1 MFYQAVTIKLCQQGC
16 VLMSVVHSFA
26 RCQTLDLG
34 KDTHIFDLDKIN
46 AFFSAY
52 NVVTACSL
60 VCFLPANVTF
70 GTDVLTSDNIIYYIC
85 DNYQNFI

>member
-16 VLMSVVHSFA
+16 VLKSVVYSFA

-46 AFFSAY
+46 VWF
-52 NVVTACSL
+52 
-60 VCFLPANVTF
+60 
-70 GTDVLTSDNIIYYIC
+70 
-85 DNYQNFI
+85 

>member
-1 MFYQAVTIKLCQQGC
+1 MFYQVVTIKLCQQGC

-52 NVVTACSL
+52 NVATACSL
-60 VCFLPANVTF
+60 ACFCAGKCDFWDRCLDKRQYN
-70 GTDVLTSDNIIYYIC
+70 YYIC

>member
-16 VLMSVVHSFA
+16 VLMSVVHSLA

-46 AFFSAY
+46 AFF
-52 NVVTACSL
+52 
-60 VCFLPANVTF
+60 
-70 GTDVLTSDNIIYYIC
+70 
-85 DNYQNFI
+85 

>member
-16 VLMSVVHSFA
+16 VLKSVVHSFA
-26 RCQTLDLG
+26 RCQTLDLR

-52 NVVTACSL
+52 NVATACSL
-60 VCFLPANVTF
+60 ACFCAGKCDFWDRCLDKRQYN
-70 GTDVLTSDNIIYYIC
+70 YYIC